1 MKRSKEKITLSIL
14 LAAVLVV
21 GIVGYMIYVQHQF
34 YTESTKNLLETY
46 EQVDK
51 TFTMFAQRNWNVLSE
66 WGSNLQDDADTGKQ
80 HPIDAVRDGFAFFFG
95 SVHDVSLFCGS
106 SVPFPSQ
113 QYSTSPAKIP

>member
-21 GIVGYMIYVQHQF
+21 GIVGYMIYVQRQF

-66 WGSNLQDDADTGKQ
+66 
-80 HPIDAVRDGFAFFFG
+80 
-95 SVHDVSLFCGS
+95 
-106 SVPFPSQ
+106 
-113 QYSTSPAKIP
+113 

>member
-21 GIVGYMIYVQHQF
+21 SIVGYMIYVQHQF

-66 WGSNLQDDADTGKQ
+66 
-80 HPIDAVRDGFAFFFG
+80 
-95 SVHDVSLFCGS
+95 
-106 SVPFPSQ
+106 
-113 QYSTSPAKIP
+113 

>member
-21 GIVGYMIYVQHQF
+21 GIVGYMIYVQRQF

-51 TFTMFAQRNWNVLSE
+51 SFSIFSRTRPSPCSPS
-66 WGSNLQDDADTGKQ
+66 GTGT
-80 HPIDAVRDGFAFFFG
+80 
-95 SVHDVSLFCGS
+95 C
-106 SVPFPSQ
+106 
-113 QYSTSPAKIP
+113 